1 MLLVLN
7 KPFLPSPPPS
17 PAQFLLALTTAPIVL
32 IFSTIFFQVSVMKQK
47 MLMEL

>member
-7 KPFLPSPPPS
+7 KPFLPSPPS